1 MAASDENALELDN
14 LLYKEDSFNTLVN
27 EKLKKINKKK

>member
-14 LLYKEDSFNTLVN
+14 LLYKEDSFNNLVN
-27 EKLKKINKKK
+27 EISCQ